1 MLKTGI
7 QYLPADSIEK
17 EEKRA
22 CLYSVRPFV
31 SVMPMQAKIQVLWTS
46 RPQQFL
52 RKILNIK
59 FLLRKYLQCWQGLVI
74 RRNRVNFGR
83 DKFTGYLFAPFID
96 ALTDDR
102 HHIVIR
108 GCRYTAPPLTS
119 SGSVVCR
126 YLQEEDNTKKSERTM
141 EFKVFHNPIG
151 AFRRKVDL

>member
-1 MLKTGI
+1 
-7 QYLPADSIEK
+7 
-17 EEKRA
+17 
-22 CLYSVRPFV
+22 
-31 SVMPMQAKIQVLWTS
+31 
-46 RPQQFL
+46 
-52 RKILNIK
+52 
-59 FLLRKYLQCWQGLVI
+59 
-74 RRNRVNFGR
+74 
-83 DKFTGYLFAPFID
+83 LFAPFID

-102 HHIVIR
+102 PHIVIR